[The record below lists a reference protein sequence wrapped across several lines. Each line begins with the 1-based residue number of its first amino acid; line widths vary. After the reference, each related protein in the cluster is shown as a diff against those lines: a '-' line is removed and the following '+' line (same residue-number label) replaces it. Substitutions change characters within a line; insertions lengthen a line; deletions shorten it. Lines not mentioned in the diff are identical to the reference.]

1 VPLTFKN
8 RNQGTIAAANAR
20 LARIDADQRLTSI
33 RLNTQLY
40 ELYEELQ
47 HSLHRTETY
56 QNIIIPAVSQA
67 AQDSQVAYERGRYSY
82 QEWQAAQSELL
93 NAKEEYLEAMINAHI
108 YVIEIERVT
117 GVQVSKMSTSKGVAP

>member
-1 VPLTFKN
+1 
-8 RNQGTIAAANAR
+8 
-20 LARIDADQRLTSI
+20 
-33 RLNTQLY
+33 
-40 ELYEELQ
+40 
-47 HSLHRTETY
+47 
-56 QNIIIPAVSQA
+56 
-67 AQDSQVAYERGRYSY
+67 VAYERGRYSY